1 MISFKIIVFISTALH
16 TAQTVSQQ
24 MHRDKQENNSV
35 TGAKLFSYETNS
47 VPALQRTIEFGS
59 GSSSRLFSCD
69 SVSTVTSVISLVFYS

>member
-47 VPALQRTIEFGS
+47 VPALQRTIEFSS